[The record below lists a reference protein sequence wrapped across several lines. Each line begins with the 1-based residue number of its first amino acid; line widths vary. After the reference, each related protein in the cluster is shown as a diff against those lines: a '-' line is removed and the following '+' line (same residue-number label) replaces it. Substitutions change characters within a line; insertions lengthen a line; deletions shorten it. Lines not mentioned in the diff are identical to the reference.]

1 MPPRKRTRKQRLD
14 PKRPPFDPWKGPA
27 EDLEELF
34 ERTRQLAGIHDA
46 LLAEYRNNSGGQYG
60 RIDKVGVLSD
70 ATGGAQCTFVL
81 RFHAGPSRDEK
92 LP

>member
-34 ERTRQLAGIHDA
+34 ERTRQLAGIHDG
-46 LLAEYRNNSGGQYG
+46 LLAEYRNNLAQVWGWIRAHQGRLDALRIGQ
-60 RIDKVGVLSD
+60 VLIWI
-70 ATGGAQCTFVL
+70 VL
-81 RFHAGPSRDEK
+81 IYLVWHTW
-92 LP
+92 